1 MIWEQPQVLGAAETA
16 AGGPQDAARP
26 QPPQPA
32 VQVAPGVPPPMVHPP
47 VPGMRPGA
55 PLPPNY
61 PHQLPRPVVASQP
74 VMAGPVPAYQ
84 QPQPQQLPPP
94 QMPSGSV
101 QMPVQAMRVAQRPM
115 PPMAQMPMPGPPPMP
130 VQSPPPAP
138 MPAPPT
144 EAGAPADGAEGK
156 KPKPAYD
163 GSTKP
168 RRAQTAFNFFSA
180 FARKNVRKVNPEISE
195 DDLKSAVNQS
205 WNELAAPTRAKFEEK
220 EVALT
225 LALTLAP
232 ALALSPALI
241 PTLSLALA
249 LTLALT
255 LALALAL
262 ALTLAPTLALA
273 LSRTP

>member
-1 MIWEQPQVLGAAETA
+1 MLGAAETA

-32 VQVAPGVPPPMVHPP
+32 VQVAPGVPPPMVHPL
-47 VPGMRPGA
+47 VPGMRTGA

-94 QMPSGSV
+94 QMASGSV

-138 MPAPPT
+138 MPAPPP

-220 EVALT
+220 EVGPGPGLGVGLGIGLGIGLGVGVGLGLGLGIGLGLGFGLGPPNKAKI
-225 LALTLAP
+225 
-232 ALALSPALI
+232 LSSQL
-241 PTLSLALA
+241 
-249 LTLALT
+249 
-255 LALALAL
+255 
-262 ALTLAPTLALA
+262 
-273 LSRTP
+273 